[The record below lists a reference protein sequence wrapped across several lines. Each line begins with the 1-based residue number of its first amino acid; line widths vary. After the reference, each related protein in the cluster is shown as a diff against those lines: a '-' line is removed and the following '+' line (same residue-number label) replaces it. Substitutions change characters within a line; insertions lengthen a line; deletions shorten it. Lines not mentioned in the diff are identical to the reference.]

1 MMKNIRRMLMI
12 SVVVAL
18 GTTFSL
24 DFFMEGFIIT
34 LSIILLPLLIYAY
47 EPLGPMT
54 TCLFVSVIS
63 PGFRMVL
70 TFLAT
75 QNLGYAFTRE
85 APSCAF
91 YVVYG
96 VVYSLGYWYTGK
108 RDVTRLIITVLLA
121 DFLSNLAEVYVRSSS
136 MGLEFRVVKA
146 LLLIALLRTLIVA
159 VGVIA
164 LRTYRSFL
172 SREEHE
178 ARYRRLL
185 MLMSSY
191 KSEIYFMNMNMKNIE
206 SIMGKSFRAYR
217 IAEETGA
224 ADELRVLAL
233 DISKDVHEIKKD
245 YIRVIKGLE
254 DMSETRMELNPMN
267 IQDLVSL
274 LLDSLRE
281 SAEPGHLAVEII
293 PKIGTE
299 FRVGEHFYLMSILRN
314 LVVNALEAC
323 EGKSEAKVELIVAE
337 EGNSL
342 TISVKD
348 NGYGIRSND
357 LDYIFNPGFSTKYDP
372 ESGNMSRGLG
382 LTLVKEMVETHF
394 GGTLSV
400 GSVYGNHTVFNVC
413 IPKAKLEGD
422 PA

>member
-1 MMKNIRRMLMI
+1 MKNIRRMLLI

-24 DFFMEGFIIT
+24 NFFMEGFIIT
-34 LSIILLPLLIYAY
+34 LSIILLPLLMFAY
-47 EPLGPMT
+47 EPLEPMT
-54 TCLFVSVIS
+54 TCFFVSVIS
-63 PGFRMVL
+63 PGFRMAL
-70 TFLAT
+70 TYLAT
-75 QNLGYAFTRE
+75 HNLGYAFVRE

-96 VVYSLGYWYTGK
+96 IVYSLGYGYTGN
-108 RDVTRLIITVLLA
+108 RNVTRLIFTVLMA
-121 DFLSNLAEVYVRSSS
+121 DFLSNLAEVCLRSSIV
-136 MGLEFRVVKA
+136 GLEFRVVKA
-146 LLLIALLRTLIVA
+146 LFLIALLRTLIVA
-159 VGVIA
+159 VGIIV
-164 LRTYRSFL
+164 LKTYRSFL

-178 ARYRRLL
+178 ARYRRLM

-254 DMSETRMELNPMN
+254 EMSETRMELNPMN

-281 SAEPGHLAVEII
+281 SAEPDHLDMEII
-293 PKIGTE
+293 PKIETE

-323 EGKSEAKVELIVAE
+323 EGKPDARVELDVVEGE
-337 EGNSL
+337 ENL
-342 TISVKD
+342 TISVRD
-348 NGYGIRSND
+348 NGNGIRAGD

-394 GGTLSV
+394 GGTISV
-400 GSVYGNHTVFNVC
+400 GSMYGNHTVFNVS
-413 IPKAKLEGD
+413 IPKVKLEGN

>member
-1 MMKNIRRMLMI
+1 MKNVRRMLMI
-12 SVVVAL
+12 SAIVAL

-34 LSIILLPLLIYAY
+34 LSIILLPLLLFAY
-47 EPLGPMT
+47 EPLEPMA

-70 TFLAT
+70 TYLAT
-75 QNLGYAFTRE
+75 HNIGYAFIRE
-85 APSCAF
+85 VPSSAF

-96 VVYSLGYWYTGK
+96 IVFSLGYGYTGK
-108 RDVTRLIITVLLA
+108 RNITRLIITVLLA
-121 DFLSNLAEVYVRSSS
+121 DFLSNLAEVCIRSSIV
-136 MGLEFRVVKA
+136 GLEFQVVKA

-164 LRTYRSFL
+164 LKTYRSFL

-254 DMSETRMELNPMN
+254 DMSETRMELKPMN

-281 SAEPGHLAVEII
+281 TAEPGHLAVDVVS
-293 PKIGTE
+293 KIETE
-299 FRVGEHFYLMSILRN
+299 FRVGEHFYLMSVMRN

-323 EGKSEAKVELIVAE
+323 EGKPDARVELAVAE
-337 EGNSL
+337 VEDFL

-348 NGYGIRSND
+348 NGYGIRITD

-382 LTLVKEMVETHF
+382 LTLVKEMVEMHF
-394 GGTLSV
+394 GGTISV
-400 GSVYGNHTVFNVC
+400 GSVYGNHTVFNVS
-413 IPKAKLEGD
+413 IPKVKLEGN